1 MESGDLWKLVL
12 FFVCLVLS
20 AFFSSSETAFIAFPR
35 PRLLRL
41 VNDGNSR
48 ANLVSRLIGHPERLL
63 ATVLL
68 SNNLTNTAAAALG
81 TALAIN
87 LIQNSTVAVL
97 VSTFGVTFLL
107 LVFSETLPKTVA
119 WKRSETVAMTFA
131 RPLALVQWV
140 LSPAVHLLQ
149 LITLMFTKL
158 VGISG
163 SAPRDSEQEIRTL
176 ITVGAQEGDVE
187 QSEAE
192 LLEKVFRFGDQR
204 VMEIMTPRPE
214 IIWIREGTP
223 LKEFLSIYCQYRHTR
238 FPVYTDTTENVIGL
252 ISIKD
257 LLQALGENQ
266 MQEDDPVTTL
276 LRPAMVVPETK
287 LVRETFA
294 EMQESGQGMVLTIDE
309 FGGIAGLVTLEQLLE
324 VIVGD
329 VTEEGEPVVSAFSL
343 VRDHVYRVDAGMP
356 VSEVNGELG
365 LTLPE
370 GQYNT
375 LAGFMLEKLGRVPEP
390 GDWVGHDGLVLT
402 VSEMDGV
409 RIAQV
414 EVEGTWL

>member
-87 LIQNSTVAVL
+87 LIHNSTVAVL

-149 LITLMFTKL
+149 LITLVFTRM

-329 VTEEGEPVVSAFSL
+329 VTEEGEPVVSAVSL

-356 VSEVNGELG
+356 ISEVNGELG

>member
-1 MESGDLWKLVL
+1 MESGDLWKLIL
-12 FFVCLVLS
+12 FFVCLVFS

-87 LIQNSTVAVL
+87 LIHNSTVAVL

-131 RPLALVQWV
+131 RPLAIVQWV

-149 LITLMFTKL
+149 LITLVFTKM

-176 ITVGAQEGDVE
+176 ITVGAQEGEVE

-214 IIWIREGTP
+214 IIWIREGTT
-223 LKEFLSIYCQYRHTR
+223 LKEFLSTYCQYRHTR

-257 LLQALGENQ
+257 LLQAMGENQ

-324 VIVGD
+324 IIVGD
-329 VTEEGEPVVSAFSL
+329 VTEEGEPVESSYSL

-356 VSEVNGELG
+356 ISEVNGELG

-402 VSEMDGV
+402 VCEMDGV

-414 EVEGTWL
+414 EVEGAWL

>member
-87 LIQNSTVAVL
+87 LIHNSTVAVL

-149 LITLMFTKL
+149 LITLMFTKM

-390 GDWVGHDGLVLT
+390 GDWVAHDGLVLT
-402 VSEMDGV
+402 VCEMDGV